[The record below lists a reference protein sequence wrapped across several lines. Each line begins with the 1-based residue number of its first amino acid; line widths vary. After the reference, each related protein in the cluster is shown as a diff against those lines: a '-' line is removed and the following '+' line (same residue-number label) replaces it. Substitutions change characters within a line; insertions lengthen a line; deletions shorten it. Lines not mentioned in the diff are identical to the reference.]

1 MEGKENIV
9 SGRIE
14 LSQVYRNFLLTETV
28 RLYEKLDESI
38 SIVVS
43 PQENKSNKKDE
54 EQLSDILD
62 KKYKYKFL
70 VFSLEAFVD
79 AIIEEFPDEEIFK
92 KFRHRYLDFRTAEWL
107 LGHA

>member
-1 MEGKENIV
+1 MCI
-9 SGRIE
+9 
-14 LSQVYRNFLLTETV
+14 QVYS
-28 RLYEKLDESI
+28 KI
-38 SIVVS
+38 K
-43 PQENKSNKKDE
+43 ENKSNKKDE

-62 KKYKYKFL
+62 KKYKYKFQ

-79 AIIEEFPDEEIFK
+79 AIIEEFPDDEIFK